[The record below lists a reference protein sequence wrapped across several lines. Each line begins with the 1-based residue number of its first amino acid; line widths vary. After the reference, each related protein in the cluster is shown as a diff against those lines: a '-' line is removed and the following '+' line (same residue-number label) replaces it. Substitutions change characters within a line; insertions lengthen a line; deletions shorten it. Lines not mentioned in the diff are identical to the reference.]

1 MNTNN
6 KNILY
11 CSFCGKSQHEVRK
24 LIAGPTVFICD
35 ECVELCMDIIK
46 EESKDTF
53 VKHQDGLPSPKEI
66 CSVLDDYVIGQSHA
80 KKVLS
85 VAVHNHYKRLNYEN
99 KTSKNVELA
108 KSNILLVGPT
118 GCGKTLLAQTLAR
131 ILDVPFTMADATTLT
146 EAGYVGEDVENI
158 ILKLLQAADYNVEKA
173 QRGIV
178 YIDEVDKI
186 SRKSENPSITRDVSG
201 EGVQQA
207 LLKIMEGTIAS
218 VPPQGGRKHPQQEFL
233 QVDTTNILFICGGA
247 FAGLD
252 KVISGRGKGSA
263 LGFGADVR
271 ENDERNIG
279 DIFKEVEPEDL
290 LKFGLIPEFVG
301 RLPVIATLDDL
312 DVKSLVSIL
321 TKPKNALIKQLLI
334 KASRSPSGGNL
345 QPWKIYVINDL
356 SMKNFLE
363 FQKNWNKPE
372 TPPYEI
378 YPPKLKEPYRTSRYE
393 LGEQMYDLLGI
404 PREDKDA
411 RIAQVLKNY
420 EFFGAP
426 CAFFCFVDPQMGS
439 PQWSDLGMFLQT
451 FMLLAKE
458 AGLDTCAQEAWSLKN
473 DSVSEF
479 VNSDAGDILFCG
491 MSIGFKDESEP
502 INSLRSERRPLEEWA
517 KFL

>member
-1 MNTNN
+1 MNVT
-6 KNILY
+6 
-11 CSFCGKSQHEVRK
+11 Q
-24 LIAGPTVFICD
+24 
-35 ECVELCMDIIK
+35 
-46 EESKDTF
+46 
-53 VKHQDGLPSPKEI
+53 
-66 CSVLDDYVIGQSHA
+66 
-80 KKVLS
+80 
-85 VAVHNHYKRLNYEN
+85 AVN
-99 KTSKNVELA
+99 
-108 KSNILLVGPT
+108 
-118 GCGKTLLAQTLAR
+118 
-131 ILDVPFTMADATTLT
+131 
-146 EAGYVGEDVENI
+146 
-158 ILKLLQAADYNVEKA
+158 
-173 QRGIV
+173 QR
-178 YIDEVDKI
+178 
-186 SRKSENPSITRDVSG
+186 SSIR
-201 EGVQQA
+201 
-207 LLKIMEGTIAS
+207 
-218 VPPQGGRKHPQQEFL
+218 
-233 QVDTTNILFICGGA
+233 A
-247 FAGLD
+247 FLD
-252 KVISGRGKGSA
+252 K
-263 LGFGADVR
+263 
-271 ENDERNIG
+271 
-279 DIFKEVEPEDL
+279 
-290 LKFGLIPEFVG
+290 
-301 RLPVIATLDDL
+301 PV
-312 DVKSLVSIL
+312 S
-321 TKPKNALIKQLLI
+321 NALIKQLLI

-372 TPPYEI
+372 NPPYEI

-502 INSLRSERRPLEEWA
+502 INSLISERRPLEEWA